1 MQGVSLKFLWQ
12 RQQFARVHGS
22 SGPIEELLRTS
33 IPDAIGYTALERR
46 SLGTKIL
53 EARVGFE
60 PTNGGFADLSL
71 GPLGYRA
78 KQSSIANRAL
88 TSFRSAKLLSP
99 RAKIAPLLPVASG

>member
-33 IPDAIGYTALERR
+33 TPDAIGYAVPKLG
-46 SLGTKIL
+46 SLRTKIL

-60 PTNGGFADLSL
+60 PTGLQPVRKLFNLRNA
-71 GPLGYRA
+71 A
-78 KQSSIANRAL
+78 IA
-88 TSFRSAKLLSP
+88 T
-99 RAKIAPLLPVASG
+99 IARIA